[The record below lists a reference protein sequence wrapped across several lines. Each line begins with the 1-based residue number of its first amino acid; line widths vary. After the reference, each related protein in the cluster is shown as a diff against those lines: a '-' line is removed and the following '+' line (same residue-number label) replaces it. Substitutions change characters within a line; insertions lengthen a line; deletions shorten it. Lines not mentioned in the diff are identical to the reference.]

1 MSAGQLSASK
11 RWVSGLLAGFL
22 LVGSSPGARAQA
34 TQPVPAAASAALT
47 EATLLPLPATVPL
60 TGPLTL
66 AFRLRGTPLAGH
78 SDFPEIA
85 GFRKDG
91 LRTTTTTQLLPGG
104 ARRTELTVTQRYL
117 PYGEGEFVVPP
128 FTLTV
133 NGQLLRSAG
142 GRVRV
147 VAPAPNLAAQPTPPG
162 TGLGS
167 LDQLLGRP
175 KPEKFYEPPDAAFL
189 ALEADRASVYTGQG
203 VQVSLNFY
211 LRPADQALLSF
222 YDFSNQLTEL
232 LRQLRQPSA
241 WEVPAE
247 PAAAPDTVRR
257 AGGVVL
263 LRFRL
268 ARRTYYPLTARA
280 LDFPTLRLTLTKFRL
295 LKNPQPG
302 DTERLARYKTYV
314 APPLRVAVQ
323 PLPGPAAAV
332 VGDYALRELPG
343 PVAPRTGTA
352 FAYALAV
359 EGVGNAAALTPPP
372 LRPRAGLE
380 VFGPDVREERL
391 PGGQLRKTFR
401 YRLLAQR
408 PGLLPL
414 DSLWQLPVFN
424 PRTAHYDTL
433 RPRQRVVVSGAGP
446 PPPPAALPPDDPFYG
461 PALTQAD
468 AQLQA
473 LDIYQQV
480 SRYAAGLLA
489 ALFVV
494 AAVGAWRAG
503 R

>member
-1 MSAGQLSASK
+1 MLAA
-11 RWVSGLLAGFL
+11 GLLAAG
-22 LVGSSPGARAQA
+22 PPAARAQ
-34 TQPVPAAASAALT
+34 TTEPAPAPTTTAPGTAA
-47 EATLLPLPATVPL
+47 LLPLPATVPL
-60 TGPLTL
+60 SGPLVL
-66 AFRLRGTPLAGH
+66 AFRLRGAALASH
-78 SDFPEIA
+78 SDFPEIE

-91 LRTTTTTQLLPGG
+91 LRTTTTTQLVPGG
-104 ARRTELTVTQRYL
+104 ARRTELTLTQRYL

-128 FTLTV
+128 FTLTI
-133 NGQLLRSAG
+133 NGRVLRGAG

-147 VAPAPNLAAQPTPPG
+147 LAPAPNLAAQPTPPG

-189 ALEADRASVYTGQG
+189 ALEADRPSGYVGQG

-211 LRPADQALLSF
+211 LRPADQAVLNF

-232 LRQLRQPSA
+232 LRQLRQPGA
-241 WEVPAE
+241 WEVAAE
-247 PAAAPDTVRR
+247 PAPEPDTVRR
-257 AGGVVL
+257 PGGAGL

-268 ARRTYYPLTARA
+268 ARRTYYPLTARP
-280 LDFPTLRLTLTKFRL
+280 LDFPAMRLTLIKFRL

-314 APPLRVAVQ
+314 AAPLRVTVR

-332 VGDYALRELPG
+332 VGDYTLRETPG
-343 PVAPRTGTA
+343 PAAPRTGVA

-380 VFGPDVREERL
+380 VFGPEVREETL
-391 PGGQLRKTFR
+391 LGGQLRKTFR

-408 PGLLPL
+408 PGPLPL
-414 DSLWQLPVFN
+414 DSLWQLPFFN
-424 PRTAHYDTL
+424 PRTARYDTL
-433 RPRQRVVVSGAGP
+433 RPQRRVVVRGAGP
-446 PPPPAALPPDDPFYG
+446 APLAAAPPLDDPFYG
-461 PALTQAD
+461 PALAQAD
-468 AQLQA
+468 AQLQP

-480 SRYAAGLLA
+480 SRYAAALLA
-489 ALFVV
+489 ALLGV
-494 AAVGAWRAG
+494 AAVGAWRAKG
-503 R
+503 GG